1 MQTQVHGD
9 KQESCGLGDNPGLG
23 RKFGLPV
30 ELTLVIF
37 YLCGTNYHTH
47 SEHLMYFKC
56 TK

>member
-1 MQTQVHGD
+1 MQTPVHGD
-9 KQESCGLGDNPGLG
+9 KQESCGRGDNPGLG
-23 RKFGLPV
+23 RKLGPPV
-30 ELTLVIF
+30 ESTLVIF